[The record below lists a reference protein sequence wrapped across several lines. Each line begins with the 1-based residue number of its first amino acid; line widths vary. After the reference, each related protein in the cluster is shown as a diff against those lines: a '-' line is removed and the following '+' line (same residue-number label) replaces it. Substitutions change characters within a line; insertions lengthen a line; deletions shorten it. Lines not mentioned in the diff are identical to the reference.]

1 MGKMQTSAPRT
12 KGDPVCC
19 AARSLDSA
27 RGRRVVQKCEE
38 MIQLLDRY
46 GGAQAGLRKHSP
58 LLSHLPAHLAAQGLG
73 MSLSKPKGISCWER
87 RRDPVTGYH
96 RFAGMASNENPAGE
110 EWGLCSPAGTSERAA
125 VGWRSCCGGKPGL
138 GEVSVPWCPCSGCVC
153 SGCNVCVPQPGV
165 GVTAQDLASQCL
177 VLNLAALGC
186 PERSLFP
193 REEIPAGPCSSS
205 PVKAAESS
213 GC

>member
-1 MGKMQTSAPRT
+1 
-12 KGDPVCC
+12 
-19 AARSLDSA
+19 
-27 RGRRVVQKCEE
+27 
-38 MIQLLDRY
+38 
-46 GGAQAGLRKHSP
+46 
-58 LLSHLPAHLAAQGLG
+58 

-87 RRDPVTGYH
+87 RRDPVSGYH

-205 PVKAAESS
+205 PVKAAESPGWVEGTLFPLPEQGWVIQPS
-213 GC
+213 LSERSSPTDGLGWPPRGAVSWVTFPRALG